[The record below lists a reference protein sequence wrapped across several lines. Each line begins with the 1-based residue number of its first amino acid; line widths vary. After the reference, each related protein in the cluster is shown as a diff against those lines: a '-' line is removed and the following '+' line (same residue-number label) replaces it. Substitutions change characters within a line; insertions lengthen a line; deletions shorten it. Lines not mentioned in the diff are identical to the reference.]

1 MKTDTKKML
10 GGFLL
15 GGMVGAILAILYT
28 PKSGKEMRRD
38 ISKKARQIKNE
49 AIDLI
54 EDTIEDLKEFATDI
68 KEKTEDIIE
77 QGINISE
84 KAKKELIE
92 ALEYSQNSIEKQR
105 KKLKNVLGL

>member
-15 GGMVGAILAILYT
+15 GGMVGAVIAILYA

-38 ISKKARQIKNE
+38 ISKKARQIKND
-49 AIDLI
+49 AIDMI
-54 EDTIEDLKEFATDI
+54 ENTIEDVKEFAIDI
-68 KEKTEDIIE
+68 KKKTEDIIE

-92 ALEYSQNSIEKQR
+92 VLEQSQNSIEKQR
-105 KKLKNVLGL
+105 KKLEKILGL